1 MRYKRIMQ
9 ANAFWL
15 VLLFALDGF
24 FAALLWLANAAA
36 FAALV
41 PVIFLAT
48 VLLFSVICVVIR
60 ARDKRRKQAF
70 LSFLET
76 PDKEH
81 EELLSGVLDVSKKD
95 AVCILGEVLREKQN
109 QYSQAQLHLCD
120 YEEYVELWAHEIKI
134 PLSLVTMILDN
145 RREELPEEVRF
156 KLDYARSRIQ
166 ESVEQMLFYARLKG
180 ETKDYLF
187 ETVDLK
193 SCIED
198 ILEEYRPLLEEKQ
211 FSVMCSVEDGTVYT
225 DRRGIHFLLGQV
237 VSNAVKYAGKEPRLY
252 FTAQKSL
259 RAYTLTVRD
268 NGTGVK
274 ACDLPYIF
282 EKGFTGDSGSDRKK
296 ATGMGLYL
304 AREMAN
310 DLNVTLRAE
319 SVWGAGFTM
328 RIEFPLIEEKS
339 GEMD

>member
-1 MRYKRIMQ
+1 M
-9 ANAFWL
+9 
-15 VLLFALDGF
+15 
-24 FAALLWLANAAA
+24 
-36 FAALV
+36 
-41 PVIFLAT
+41 
-48 VLLFSVICVVIR
+48 
-60 ARDKRRKQAF
+60 
-70 LSFLET
+70 
-76 PDKEH
+76 
-81 EELLSGVLDVSKKD
+81 
-95 AVCILGEVLREKQN
+95 
-109 QYSQAQLHLCD
+109 
-120 YEEYVELWAHEIKI
+120 
-134 PLSLVTMILDN
+134 
-145 RREELPEEVRF
+145 
-156 KLDYARSRIQ
+156 
-166 ESVEQMLFYARLKG
+166 
-180 ETKDYLF
+180 
-187 ETVDLK
+187 
-193 SCIED
+193 
-198 ILEEYRPLLEEKQ
+198 
-211 FSVMCSVEDGTVYT
+211 
-225 DRRGIHFLLGQV
+225 LGQV